1 VALKEQNGFLSCHV
15 VTLRLKAKKYCSNF
29 APLLGNVYQLFK
41 APGRRKQ
48 VLIDRCFGRNN
59 ENVEKLW

>member
-1 VALKEQNGFLSCHV
+1 